1 MTSSSSE
8 PFAVKF
14 RPARPEEADA
24 LSDLAVRSKA
34 HWGYDAAFLEA
45 CRTELRIDP
54 AWCDGIRLEV
64 AEHDGR
70 LLAFSRIGGEP
81 PAGWL
86 HDLFVDPVAIGQG
99 VGRAMLQ
106 RAVATAA
113 GLGLTTLEIESDP
126 HAEAFYLRCGAVRI
140 GETVSPIAAGR
151 MLPLLILRLQ
161 AAPGGAG

>member
-1 MTSSSSE
+1 MTSNSSA
-8 PFAVKF
+8 PWAVTF
-14 RPARPEEADA
+14 RPARPDEADA
-24 LSDLAVRSKA
+24 ITDLAVRSKA

-45 CRTELRIDP
+45 SRSELRIDP

-99 VGRAMLQ
+99 IGRSLLQ
-106 RAVATAA
+106 RAAATAA
-113 GLGLTTLEIESDP
+113 GLGMTTLAIESDP

-151 MLPLLILRLQ
+151 TLPLLILHL
-161 AAPGGAG
+161 